1 MALYGSLQL
10 SHGLG
15 LCRNQWCYKPEDSSM
30 RRRLHV
36 SKGPLSL
43 GVPLGQ
49 RDFRNPLL
57 SDYLRRP
64 ICSVPCRTNGFRCHS
79 FSAAGN
85 AIEPAIKAATVV
97 LKKSLGLIKQFPL
110 VYKLVPAVA
119 LLIFSLWGLVPIVRQ
134 GRNLLLN
141 KNDNGWK
148 KSGTY
153 HVMTSYVQPLL
164 LWLGA
169 LFICRALDPVVVP
182 TEASKIVKDRLLNFV
197 RSLSTVLAFAYCIS
211 SLIQQTQ
218 KLFSETSDPN
228 DTRNMGFQFAGKAV
242 YSAVWVAAVS
252 LFMELL
258 GFSTQKWLTAGGL
271 GTVLITLAGREI
283 LTNFLSS
290 VMIHATR
297 PFVLNEW
304 IQTKIEGYEVSGT
317 VEHVGWWSP
326 TIIRGEDRE
335 AIHIPNHKFTVNV
348 NIVADM
354 RKVLAKNPQVE
365 QQKLHRRIFLEN
377 VNPENQALV
386 ILISCFV
393 KTSHFEEYLC
403 VKEAILLDLLRVI
416 SHHRAR
422 LATPIRTIRKMYTDA
437 DMENAPFGES
447 MYGPGGVASRR
458 PLMLIEPSYKINGE
472 EKLKSQNRASKTTA
486 EQENKGSSPKSKE
499 TSSPDP
505 KANVKVGESPVPD
518 TNKVPD
524 ETGVKTGTK
533 PVSKPVTTAKETTE
547 APGAEKPK
555 AKRSGTTVKSPK
567 VDTQNETE
575 GSTSSVSRSALE
587 ENIVLGVALEG
598 SKRTLPIEEEMH
610 SSPAETDA
618 KELTGARRSGNG
630 PLVADKEQKD
640 GQQSQASSGGS
651 SSEQAQVLYF
661 AVKTL
666 KETGHENVYDA
677 IEKPL
682 QLAQTAAVL
691 EILHGLVGLVRSPVS
706 ATLPQIGSRL
716 FLTWG
721 ILFSF
726 PEVRSHFL
734 VTSLVISWSITEIIR
749 YSFFGLKE
757 ALGFAPSWHLWLRYS
772 SFLLLYPTGITSEVG
787 LIYLALPHIKTS
799 EMYSVRMPN
808 ILNFSFDYFYA
819 TILVLAIYVPGTNS
833 V

>member
-1 MALYGSLQL
+1 MAFYGSLQL
-10 SHGLG
+10 SHGFG
-15 LCRNQWCYKPEDSSM
+15 LVRNQWCYKPENSAV
-30 RRRLHV
+30 RRRLHI
-36 SKGPLSL
+36 SKGPLLLGSL
-43 GVPLGQ
+43 SGQ
-49 RDFRNPLL
+49 QGFRQKLL

-64 ICSVPCRTNGFRCHS
+64 ICSVPCRITTFRCHS
-79 FSAAGN
+79 SSAGGN
-85 AIEPAIKAATVV
+85 VIVEPAIKAATLV
-97 LKKSLGLIKQFPL
+97 LAKSYGLIQQFPL

-119 LLIFSLWGLVPIVRQ
+119 LLIFSLWGLVPLVRQ
-134 GRNLLLN
+134 GRNILLN

-153 HVMTSYVQPLL
+153 HIMTSYVQPLL

-169 LFICRALDPVVVP
+169 LFICRALDPVVLP

-348 NIVADM
+348 VRNLTQKTHWRIKTHLAISHLDVNKINNIVADM

-365 QQKLHRRIFLEN
+365 QQRLHRRIFLEN

-472 EKLKSQNRASKTTA
+472 DKSKSQNRSSKPTA
-486 EQENKGSSPKSKE
+486 EQENKASSPKSKE
-499 TSSPDP
+499 MPSSDP
-505 KANVKVGESPVPD
+505 KVNVKVGESD
-518 TNKVPD
+518 ANKVPPD
-524 ETGVKTGTK
+524 ETGVKPGTK
-533 PVSKPVTTAKETTE
+533 PVSKPAAVAKDTTE
-547 APGAEKPK
+547 ASGSEKAK
-555 AKRSGTTVKSPK
+555 AKRSGTTAKN
-567 VDTQNETE
+567 DTQKETE
-575 GSTSSVSRSALE
+575 GSTSRSALE

-610 SSPAETDA
+610 SSPTETDG
-618 KELTGARRSGNG
+618 KELTGAARRSGNG
-630 PLVADKEQKD
+630 PLVAEKEQKD
-640 GQQSQASSGGS
+640 GESQTSSSAASS
-651 SSEQAQVLYF
+651 
-661 AVKTL
+661 
-666 KETGHENVYDA
+666 ETNDMER
-677 IEKPL
+677 K
-682 QLAQTAAVL
+682 
-691 EILHGLVGLVRSPVS
+691 
-706 ATLPQIGSRL
+706 
-716 FLTWG
+716 
-721 ILFSF
+721 
-726 PEVRSHFL
+726 
-734 VTSLVISWSITEIIR
+734 
-749 YSFFGLKE
+749 
-757 ALGFAPSWHLWLRYS
+757 
-772 SFLLLYPTGITSEVG
+772 
-787 LIYLALPHIKTS
+787 
-799 EMYSVRMPN
+799 
-808 ILNFSFDYFYA
+808 
-819 TILVLAIYVPGTNS
+819 
-833 V
+833 

>member
-15 LCRNQWCYKPEDSSM
+15 LCRNQGCYKPENSAM
-30 RRRLHV
+30 RRRLHI

-49 RDFRNPLL
+49 HDFGNILL

-64 ICSVPCRTNGFRCHS
+64 ISSVPCRTTAFRCHS
-79 FSAAGN
+79 FSIGGK
-85 AIEPAIKAATVV
+85 AIEPAIKAANVV
-97 LKKSLGLIKQFPL
+97 LTKSHGLIQQFPL

-119 LLIFSLWGLVPIVRQ
+119 LLVFSLWGLVPLVRQ
-134 GRNLLLN
+134 GRNLLLH

-169 LFICRALDPVVVP
+169 LFVCRALDPVALP
-182 TEASKIVKDRLLNFV
+182 TEASNIVKDRLLNFV
-197 RSLSTVLAFAYCIS
+197 RSLSTVLAFAYCLS

-218 KLFSETSDPN
+218 KLFSETSDPS

-348 NIVADM
+348 VRNLTQKTHWRIKTHLAISHLDVNKINNIVADM
-354 RKVLAKNPQVE
+354 RKVLSKNPQVE
-365 QQKLHRRIFLEN
+365 QQRLHRRIFLEN

-422 LATPIRTIRKMYTDA
+422 LATPIRTIRKMYTDS
-437 DMENAPFGES
+437 DMVNPPFGES
-447 MYGPGGVASRR
+447 IYGPGGVASRR

-472 EKLKSQNRASKTTA
+472 DKSKSQSRASKPIT

-505 KANVKVGESPVPD
+505 KVNVKVGESLVSD

-524 ETGVKTGTK
+524 ETTGAKPGTK
-533 PVSKPVTTAKETTE
+533 PVSKPATTAKDATETS
-547 APGAEKPK
+547 GAEKPK
-555 AKRSGTTVKSPK
+555 AKRSGSTIKSA
-567 VDTQNETE
+567 QNETE

-598 SKRTLPIEEEMH
+598 SKRTLPIEEEVH
-610 SSPAETDA
+610 STSTETDA

-640 GQQSQASSGGS
+640 GQSQTSLGAA
-651 SSEQAQVLYF
+651 SSEQ
-661 AVKTL
+661 
-666 KETGHENVYDA
+666 
-677 IEKPL
+677 
-682 QLAQTAAVL
+682 
-691 EILHGLVGLVRSPVS
+691 
-706 ATLPQIGSRL
+706 
-716 FLTWG
+716 
-721 ILFSF
+721 
-726 PEVRSHFL
+726 
-734 VTSLVISWSITEIIR
+734 
-749 YSFFGLKE
+749 
-757 ALGFAPSWHLWLRYS
+757 
-772 SFLLLYPTGITSEVG
+772 
-787 LIYLALPHIKTS
+787 
-799 EMYSVRMPN
+799 
-808 ILNFSFDYFYA
+808 
-819 TILVLAIYVPGTNS
+819 
-833 V
+833 

>member
-10 SHGLG
+10 SHALG
-15 LCRNQWCYKPEDSSM
+15 ICRNQGCYKPENSVM
-30 RRRLHV
+30 RRRLHI
-36 SKGPLSL
+36 SKDPLSL
-43 GVPLGQ
+43 SVSLG
-49 RDFRNPLL
+49 RHDFKNIIL

-64 ICSVPCRTNGFRCHS
+64 ICSVPYRTTAFRCHS
-79 FSAAGN
+79 FSAGGK

-97 LKKSLGLIKQFPL
+97 LTKSYGLIQKFPL
-110 VYKLVPAVA
+110 VYKLAPAVA
-119 LLIFSLWGLVPIVRQ
+119 LLVFSLWGLVPVVRQ

-153 HVMTSYVQPLL
+153 YVMTSYVQPLL

-169 LFICRALDPVVVP
+169 LFVCRALDPVVLP

-197 RSLSTVLAFAYCIS
+197 RSLSTVLAFAYCLS

-228 DTRNMGFQFAGKAV
+228 DSRNMGFQFAGKAV

-348 NIVADM
+348 VRNLTQKTHWRIKTHLAISHLDVNKINNIVADM

-365 QQKLHRRIFLEN
+365 QQRLHRRVFLEN
-377 VNPENQALV
+377 VDPENQALR

-437 DMENAPFGES
+437 DMENAPFGTS

-458 PLMLIEPSYKINGE
+458 PLMLIEPAYKINGE
-472 EKLKSQNRASKTTA
+472 DKSKSQNRASKQTAEEEKKVPSPKSKETSSPDPKVTVKVGESPVSDSNKVPDETRVKPGTKLATTA
-486 EQENKGSSPKSKE
+486 ELENKVPSPKSKE

-505 KANVKVGESPVPD
+505 KATVKVGESPVPD

-524 ETGVKTGTK
+524 ETGVKPGTTK
-533 PVSKPVTTAKETTE
+533 AVSKPATTAKDTAETS
-547 APGAEKPK
+547 GAEKPK
-555 AKRSGTTVKSPK
+555 AKRSGTTVKSTK
-567 VDTQNETE
+567 NDTQNETD
-575 GSTSSVSRSALE
+575 GSTSSISRSALE

-598 SKRTLPIEEEMH
+598 SKRTLPIEEEIH
-610 SSPAETDA
+610 SSSSSTETDG
-618 KELTGARRSGNG
+618 KELTGARRSGGNG

-640 GQQSQASSGGS
+640 VQSQPSSGAT
-651 SSEQAQVLYF
+651 SEQ
-661 AVKTL
+661 
-666 KETGHENVYDA
+666 
-677 IEKPL
+677 
-682 QLAQTAAVL
+682 
-691 EILHGLVGLVRSPVS
+691 
-706 ATLPQIGSRL
+706 
-716 FLTWG
+716 
-721 ILFSF
+721 
-726 PEVRSHFL
+726 
-734 VTSLVISWSITEIIR
+734 
-749 YSFFGLKE
+749 
-757 ALGFAPSWHLWLRYS
+757 
-772 SFLLLYPTGITSEVG
+772 
-787 LIYLALPHIKTS
+787 
-799 EMYSVRMPN
+799 
-808 ILNFSFDYFYA
+808 
-819 TILVLAIYVPGTNS
+819 
-833 V
+833 

>member
-10 SHGLG
+10 SHGFG
-15 LCRNQWCYKPEDSSM
+15 LVRNQWCYKPQNSGI
-30 RRRLHV
+30 RRRPHV
-36 SKGPLSL
+36 SKGPFLLGSSL
-43 GVPLGQ
+43 GQHG
-49 RDFRNPLL
+49 FRNILL

-64 ICSVPCRTNGFRCHS
+64 ICSVPCRSTAIRC
-79 FSAAGN
+79 SAGGN
-85 AIEPAIKAATVV
+85 VIEPAIKAATLV
-97 LKKSLGLIKQFPL
+97 LAKSHRLIQQFPL

-119 LLIFSLWGLVPIVRQ
+119 LLVFSLWGLVPLVRQ

-153 HVMTSYVQPLL
+153 HIMTSYVQPLL

-169 LFICRALDPVVVP
+169 LYICRALDPVVLP

-218 KLFSETSDPN
+218 KLFSETTDPN

-348 NIVADM
+348 VRNLTQKTHWRIKTHLAISHLDVNKINNIVADM

-365 QQKLHRRIFLEN
+365 QQRLHRRIFLEN

-437 DMENAPFGES
+437 DMENTPFGES

-472 EKLKSQNRASKTTA
+472 DKSKSQNRASKPTTS
-486 EQENKGSSPKSKE
+486 EQENKVPSSPKSTE
-499 TSSPDP
+499 TPSPEP
-505 KANVKVGESPVPD
+505 KTNVKVGVSD
-518 TNKVPD
+518 ADKTPD
-524 ETGVKTGTK
+524 EKPGTK
-533 PVSKPVTTAKETTE
+533 PVSKPATVVAKDTTE
-547 APGAEKPK
+547 AEKPK
-555 AKRSGTTVKSPK
+555 AKKSGGTTPK
-567 VDTQNETE
+567 NDAQKETD
-575 GSTSSVSRSALE
+575 GSTSSPASRSAALE

-598 SKRTLPIEEEMH
+598 SKMTLPIEEEMH
-610 SSPAETDA
+610 SSSPTETDG
-618 KELTGARRSGNG
+618 KELTGAARRSGNG
-630 PLVADKEQKD
+630 TLVAEKEQND
-640 GQQSQASSGGS
+640 GQSQTNSSAAASS
-651 SSEQAQVLYF
+651 
-661 AVKTL
+661 
-666 KETGHENVYDA
+666 ENND
-677 IEKPL
+677 
-682 QLAQTAAVL
+682 
-691 EILHGLVGLVRSPVS
+691 
-706 ATLPQIGSRL
+706 
-716 FLTWG
+716 
-721 ILFSF
+721 
-726 PEVRSHFL
+726 
-734 VTSLVISWSITEIIR
+734 TER
-749 YSFFGLKE
+749 K
-757 ALGFAPSWHLWLRYS
+757 
-772 SFLLLYPTGITSEVG
+772 
-787 LIYLALPHIKTS
+787 
-799 EMYSVRMPN
+799 
-808 ILNFSFDYFYA
+808 
-819 TILVLAIYVPGTNS
+819 
-833 V
+833 

>member
-1 MALYGSLQL
+1 MAIYGSLQL
-10 SHGLG
+10 VHGLG
-15 LCRNQWCYKPEDSSM
+15 LFRNQGFSKPENSTM
-30 RRRLHV
+30 GRRLHI
-36 SKGPLSL
+36 SKDPLSL
-43 GVPLGQ
+43 GVPFGQ
-49 RDFRNPLL
+49 RGIRNILL

-64 ICSVPCRTNGFRCHS
+64 ISSVPCRTTAFRCHS
-79 FSAAGN
+79 FSARGKI
-85 AIEPAIKAATVV
+85 IEPAIKVTTVV
-97 LKKSLGLIKQFPL
+97 LTKTTELIQQFPL

-119 LLIFSLWGLVPIVRQ
+119 LLVFSLWGLVPLVRQ

-153 HVMTSYVQPLL
+153 HFMTSYVQPLL

-169 LFICRALDPVVVP
+169 LFICRALDPIVLP
-182 TEASKIVKDRLLNFV
+182 TEASKVIKDRLLNFV

-218 KLFSETSDPN
+218 KIFSETSDPN

-348 NIVADM
+348 VRNLTQKTHWRIKTHLAISHLDVNKINYIVADM

-365 QQKLHRRIFLEN
+365 QQRLHRRIFLEN

-437 DMENAPFGES
+437 DIENAPFGGS

-472 EKLKSQNRASKTTA
+472 EKSKSSKPNA
-486 EQENKGSSPKSKE
+486 EQENMGSSPKSKE
-499 TSSPDP
+499 VSSTDP
-505 KANVKVGESPVPD
+505 KANVKVGESPVSD

-524 ETGVKTGTK
+524 ETEVKAGTK
-533 PVSKPVTTAKETTE
+533 PVSKPVTTVKDTTE
-547 APGAEKPK
+547 ASGTEKPK
-555 AKRSGTTVKSPK
+555 AKRSDNTTKSPK
-567 VDTQNETE
+567 NDEKD
-575 GSTSSVSRSALE
+575 GLTSSSSKTAME

-598 SKRTLPIEEEMH
+598 SKRTLPIEEEVH
-610 SSPAETDA
+610 SSSFSTETEA
-618 KELTGARRSGNG
+618 KELAGAGISGGNS

-640 GQQSQASSGGS
+640 SQTQTSSGSASS
-651 SSEQAQVLYF
+651 E
-661 AVKTL
+661 
-666 KETGHENVYDA
+666 E
-677 IEKPL
+677 
-682 QLAQTAAVL
+682 
-691 EILHGLVGLVRSPVS
+691 
-706 ATLPQIGSRL
+706 
-716 FLTWG
+716 
-721 ILFSF
+721 
-726 PEVRSHFL
+726 
-734 VTSLVISWSITEIIR
+734 
-749 YSFFGLKE
+749 
-757 ALGFAPSWHLWLRYS
+757 
-772 SFLLLYPTGITSEVG
+772 
-787 LIYLALPHIKTS
+787 
-799 EMYSVRMPN
+799 
-808 ILNFSFDYFYA
+808 
-819 TILVLAIYVPGTNS
+819 
-833 V
+833 

>member
-1 MALYGSLQL
+1 MALYGTLQL
-10 SHGLG
+10 SHGMG
-15 LCRNQWCYKPEDSSM
+15 LCRNQGCYYKPEYSVM
-30 RRRLHV
+30 RRRLHI

-49 RDFRNPLL
+49 HGFSNVLL

-64 ICSVPCRTNGFRCHS
+64 ICSVPLRTTAFRCHS
-79 FSAAGN
+79 FSVGGN
-85 AIEPAIKAATVV
+85 AVEPAVKAVTVV
-97 LKKSLGLIKQFPL
+97 LTKSHGLIQQFPF

-119 LLIFSLWGLVPIVRQ
+119 LLVFSLWGLVPFVRQ

-169 LFICRALDPVVVP
+169 LFICRALDPVVLP

-218 KLFSETSDPN
+218 KLFSETSNPS

-348 NIVADM
+348 VRNLTQKTHWRIKTHLAISHLDVNKINNIVADM
-354 RKVLAKNPQVE
+354 RKVLAKNPMVE
-365 QQKLHRRIFLEN
+365 QQRLHRRVFLEN
-377 VNPENQALV
+377 VIPENQALS

-393 KTSHFEEYLC
+393 KTSHHEEYLG
-403 VKEAILLDLLRVI
+403 VKEAILMDLLRVI

-437 DMENAPFGES
+437 DLENAPFGES
-447 MYGPGGVASRR
+447 MYGPGGVGSRR

-472 EKLKSQNRASKTTA
+472 EKSKSQNRASKPTA
-486 EQENKGSSPKSKE
+486 EQENKDSGPKSKE
-499 TSSPDP
+499 TSPPDLKENA
-505 KANVKVGESPVPD
+505 KAVELPVSD

-524 ETGVKTGTK
+524 EPVAK
-533 PVSKPVTTAKETTE
+533 PGIKAVSKPTTSPKDTETS
-547 APGAEKPK
+547 GAEKAK
-555 AKRSGTTVKSPK
+555 AKRSGSTIKSPK
-567 VDTQNETE
+567 TDETD
-575 GSTSSVSRSALE
+575 GTSSASRSALE

-598 SKRTLPIEEEMH
+598 SKRTLPIEEEIH
-610 SSPAETDA
+610 SSSTETDS
-618 KELTGARRSGNG
+618 KELTGARRSGGNG
-630 PLVADKEQKD
+630 PLVVDKEHKD
-640 GQQSQASSGGS
+640 GKSQPSSGA
-651 SSEQAQVLYF
+651 SSEQ
-661 AVKTL
+661 
-666 KETGHENVYDA
+666 
-677 IEKPL
+677 
-682 QLAQTAAVL
+682 
-691 EILHGLVGLVRSPVS
+691 
-706 ATLPQIGSRL
+706 
-716 FLTWG
+716 
-721 ILFSF
+721 
-726 PEVRSHFL
+726 
-734 VTSLVISWSITEIIR
+734 
-749 YSFFGLKE
+749 
-757 ALGFAPSWHLWLRYS
+757 
-772 SFLLLYPTGITSEVG
+772 
-787 LIYLALPHIKTS
+787 
-799 EMYSVRMPN
+799 
-808 ILNFSFDYFYA
+808 
-819 TILVLAIYVPGTNS
+819 
-833 V
+833 

>member
-1 MALYGSLQL
+1 MSLYGSLQL
-10 SHGLG
+10 SHGFG
-15 LCRNQWCYKPEDSSM
+15 LVRNQWCYKPQNSAI
-30 RRRLHV
+30 RRRPHV
-36 SKGPLSL
+36 SKGPLLLDS
-43 GVPLGQ
+43 PLGQ
-49 RDFRNPLL
+49 HGFRNILL

-64 ICSVPCRTNGFRCHS
+64 ICSVPCRTTTFRCHA
-79 FSAAGN
+79 FSAGGN
-85 AIEPAIKAATVV
+85 VIEPAIKAATLV
-97 LKKSLGLIKQFPL
+97 LAKSHRLLQQFPL

-119 LLIFSLWGLVPIVRQ
+119 LLIFSLWGLVPLVRQ

-153 HVMTSYVQPLL
+153 HIMTSYVQPLL
-164 LWLGA
+164 LWSGA
-169 LFICRALDPVVVP
+169 LFICRALDPIVLP

-348 NIVADM
+348 VRNLTQKTHWRIKTHLAISHLDVNKINNIVADM

-365 QQKLHRRIFLEN
+365 QQRLHRRIFLEN

-472 EKLKSQNRASKTTA
+472 DKSKSQNRASKPTTA
-486 EQENKGSSPKSKE
+486 EQENKAPSSPKTKE
-499 TSSPDP
+499 TPTSPDP
-505 KANVKVGESPVPD
+505 KANVKAGESD

-524 ETGVKTGTK
+524 DKPGTK
-533 PVSKPVTTAKETTE
+533 PVSKPATIAKDTTE
-547 APGAEKPK
+547 ASGK
-555 AKRSGTTVKSPK
+555 AKRSGGATPK
-567 VDTQNETE
+567 NDTQKETD
-575 GSTSSVSRSALE
+575 GSTSSMSLE

-610 SSPAETDA
+610 SSPPTETTDG
-618 KELTGARRSGNG
+618 KELTGAARRSGNG
-630 PLVADKEQKD
+630 TTLVAEKEQKD
-640 GQQSQASSGGS
+640 GQSQTSSSGAASS
-651 SSEQAQVLYF
+651 
-661 AVKTL
+661 
-666 KETGHENVYDA
+666 ENN
-677 IEKPL
+677 
-682 QLAQTAAVL
+682 
-691 EILHGLVGLVRSPVS
+691 
-706 ATLPQIGSRL
+706 
-716 FLTWG
+716 
-721 ILFSF
+721 
-726 PEVRSHFL
+726 
-734 VTSLVISWSITEIIR
+734 
-749 YSFFGLKE
+749 
-757 ALGFAPSWHLWLRYS
+757 
-772 SFLLLYPTGITSEVG
+772 
-787 LIYLALPHIKTS
+787 
-799 EMYSVRMPN
+799 EMERK
-808 ILNFSFDYFYA
+808 
-819 TILVLAIYVPGTNS
+819 
-833 V
+833 

>member
-1 MALYGSLQL
+1 M
-10 SHGLG
+10 
-15 LCRNQWCYKPEDSSM
+15 
-30 RRRLHV
+30 
-36 SKGPLSL
+36 SKGPLSIVSPS
-43 GVPLGQ
+43 GGHG
-49 RDFRNPLL
+49 FRNILL

-64 ICSVPCRTNGFRCHS
+64 ICSVPCRTTAIRCHS
-79 FSAAGN
+79 FSAGGN
-85 AIEPAIKAATVV
+85 VIEPAIKAATLV
-97 LKKSLGLIKQFPL
+97 LAKSYSLLQQFPL
-110 VYKLVPAVA
+110 VYKLVPAVT

-134 GRNLLLN
+134 GRNILLN

-148 KSGTY
+148 KSGAY
-153 HVMTSYVQPLL
+153 HIMTSYVQPLL

-169 LFICRALDPVVVP
+169 LFICRALDPIVLP

-348 NIVADM
+348 VRNLTQKTHWRIKTHLAISHLDVNKINNIVADM

-365 QQKLHRRIFLEN
+365 QQRLHRRIFLEN

-437 DMENAPFGES
+437 DIENAPFGES

-472 EKLKSQNRASKTTA
+472 DKSKSQNRASKPTA
-486 EQENKGSSPKSKE
+486 EQENKAPSSPKSKE
-499 TSSPDP
+499 TPSPDP
-505 KANVKVGESPVPD
+505 KANVKVGVSD
-518 TNKVPD
+518 ANKTFD
-524 ETGVKTGTK
+524 EKPGTQ
-533 PVSKPVTTAKETTE
+533 PVSKPATIAKDTTE
-547 APGAEKPK
+547 ASGAEKPK
-555 AKRSGTTVKSPK
+555 GKRSGGTTPK
-567 VDTQNETE
+567 NDTQKETD
-575 GSTSSVSRSALE
+575 GSTSPASRSAALE

-598 SKRTLPIEEEMH
+598 SKMTLPIEEEMH
-610 SSPAETDA
+610 SSSPTETDG
-618 KELTGARRSGNG
+618 KELTGAARRSGNG
-630 PLVADKEQKD
+630 TLVAEKEQKD
-640 GQQSQASSGGS
+640 GQSQTSSSAAASS
-651 SSEQAQVLYF
+651 
-661 AVKTL
+661 
-666 KETGHENVYDA
+666 ENNE
-677 IEKPL
+677 IERK
-682 QLAQTAAVL
+682 
-691 EILHGLVGLVRSPVS
+691 
-706 ATLPQIGSRL
+706 
-716 FLTWG
+716 
-721 ILFSF
+721 
-726 PEVRSHFL
+726 
-734 VTSLVISWSITEIIR
+734 
-749 YSFFGLKE
+749 
-757 ALGFAPSWHLWLRYS
+757 
-772 SFLLLYPTGITSEVG
+772 
-787 LIYLALPHIKTS
+787 
-799 EMYSVRMPN
+799 
-808 ILNFSFDYFYA
+808 
-819 TILVLAIYVPGTNS
+819 
-833 V
+833 

>member
-10 SHGLG
+10 SHGFG
-15 LCRNQWCYKPEDSSM
+15 LVRNQWCYKPDNSAV

-36 SKGPLSL
+36 SKDPLVL
-43 GVPLGQ
+43 GSPSGQ
-49 RDFRNPLL
+49 HGFRNLLL
-57 SDYLRRP
+57 SNYFSRP
-64 ICSVPCRTNGFRCHS
+64 IFSVPCRSTTFRCHS
-79 FSAAGN
+79 SSSAVGN
-85 AIEPAIKAATVV
+85 VIEPAIKAATLV
-97 LKKSLGLIKQFPL
+97 LAKSHRLIQQFPL

-119 LLIFSLWGLVPIVRQ
+119 LLIFSLWGLVPLVRK

-153 HVMTSYVQPLL
+153 HIMTSYVQPLL
-164 LWLGA
+164 LWSGA
-169 LFICRALDPVVVP
+169 LFICRALDPVVLP

-218 KLFSETSDPN
+218 KLFSETTDPN

-271 GTVLITLAGREI
+271 GTVLITLVGREI

-348 NIVADM
+348 VRNLTQKTHWRIKTHLAISHLDVNKINNIVADM

-365 QQKLHRRIFLEN
+365 QQRLHRRIFLEN

-472 EKLKSQNRASKTTA
+472 DKSKSQNRASKPTA
-486 EQENKGSSPKSKE
+486 EQETKVPSSPKSKD
-499 TSSPDP
+499 TPSPDP
-505 KANVKVGESPVPD
+505 KTNVKAGEAD
-518 TNKVPD
+518 ANKVPD
-524 ETGVKTGTK
+524 ETGVKPGTK
-533 PVSKPVTTAKETTE
+533 PVSKPATVAKDTAE
-547 APGAEKPK
+547 AEKPK
-555 AKRSGTTVKSPK
+555 AKRSGTTPK
-567 VDTQNETE
+567 NDTQKETD
-575 GSTSSVSRSALE
+575 GSTSSASISSLE

-598 SKRTLPIEEEMH
+598 SKRTLPIEEEMN
-610 SSPAETDA
+610 SPPPTETDA
-618 KELTGARRSGNG
+618 KELTGARRSGNNT
-630 PLVADKEQKD
+630 LVAEKEQKD
-640 GQQSQASSGGS
+640 GQSQTSTGAAASS
-651 SSEQAQVLYF
+651 ENN
-661 AVKTL
+661 
-666 KETGHENVYDA
+666 ETER
-677 IEKPL
+677 K
-682 QLAQTAAVL
+682 
-691 EILHGLVGLVRSPVS
+691 
-706 ATLPQIGSRL
+706 
-716 FLTWG
+716 
-721 ILFSF
+721 
-726 PEVRSHFL
+726 
-734 VTSLVISWSITEIIR
+734 
-749 YSFFGLKE
+749 
-757 ALGFAPSWHLWLRYS
+757 
-772 SFLLLYPTGITSEVG
+772 
-787 LIYLALPHIKTS
+787 
-799 EMYSVRMPN
+799 
-808 ILNFSFDYFYA
+808 
-819 TILVLAIYVPGTNS
+819 
-833 V
+833 